1 MAHRLTLMQ
10 RVWKAFFS
18 VQQDTSIQQPLQRR
32 STAGVVDSFVG
43 SFALLIIT
51 RLAPQL
57 ASALM
62 DSHLQKVL
70 KTSDSVGYYLLW

>member
-32 STAGVVDSFVG
+32 STAGVVDSCVG